1 MEAMSLSTPDVPG
14 LAGFLS
20 RKAGNDAKA
29 VRLLAPSEEIDDQAV
44 GYHAQQATEKW
55 IKAVMVSRRLPE
67 ERTHDLGRL
76 LEVLAAAKIEP
87 PPGADRLDFLTEF
100 EVQQRSDE
108 LLAVEP
114 LDRDAVVT
122 LVAEVGDWASRL
134 IGA

>member
-1 MEAMSLSTPDVPG
+1 M
-14 LAGFLS
+14 
-20 RKAGNDAKA
+20 
-29 VRLLAPSEEIDDQAV
+29 VRLLAPSDVIDDQAV

-122 LVAEVGDWASRL
+122 LVAEVGDWAGRL
-134 IGA
+134 IDA